1 MSLVQSVVPNLR
13 QKDNYP
19 IALPGLKSL
28 TVLKKSN

>member
-1 MSLVQSVVPNLR
+1 MSLVKSVVPNFR

-19 IALPGLKSL
+19 IALSGFKSL